1 MALDINKA
9 LNEMEKV
16 IQKSDQK
23 ELEQEFK
30 KEIEE
35 IMSRMKCPK
44 DFKCYKSGFKELCKS
59 KDTRVGSFV
68 ECLEENYRACI
79 FSQPFENKRFCLC
92 SMRTHIVK
100 KLGK

>member
-1 MALDINKA
+1 
-9 LNEMEKV
+9 MEKV

-23 ELEQEFK
+23 ELEQDFK

-35 IMSRMKCPK
+35 IMGRMKCPK

-59 KDTRVGSFV
+59 KDTNVGSFV
-68 ECLEENYRACI
+68 ECLEENFRGCR
-79 FSQPFENKRFCLC
+79 FSLPFENTRFCLC
-92 SMRTHIVK
+92 SMRIHIVE